1 VTLPQGP
8 IVAIGN
14 EVRDAIAQTGGRRLM
29 IAPGCVVP
37 IATPES
43 NYRAVIDAVRSGSD
57 HAG

>member
-14 EVRDAIAQTGGRRLM
+14 EVRDAIAQTGGRRL
-29 IAPGCVVP
+29 P

-57 HAG
+57 HAR